1 MSHERLI
8 NSKTAEIDALMGRWL
23 GRGGSDSL
31 RDGLR
36 RGGIELDDAQRGTF
50 KTMHFTA
57 RAVLEA
63 DDLVQL
69 RSTVDGSPE
78 PHAAL
83 QQCAGLPGNVRF
95 ARCGGEQRLAAETRI
110 DGAVH
115 LPDSLGEIKRGF
127 FSLLGKSVAG
137 DDGAVDDAPPAEALR
152 TAIAEAGWTAEQAV
166 ETDYGWELHPRV
178 AGTAVPVQA
187 VLTADGVILRRVIVA
202 EPAEDAVDSVAH
214 QALLFNERLRFCR
227 LAVTEGRLVVESTL
241 RTSLI
246 RSDWLT
252 YATQA
257 VAFAARS
264 VEPELKLLNDE
275 PSVAQAYAEMFLNE

>member
-1 MSHERLI
+1 MSHNRTNNLQ
-8 NSKTAEIDALMGRWL
+8 AGGLDASIGRWL

-36 RGGIELDDAQRGTF
+36 RGGIDLDDAQRGTF
-50 KTMHFTA
+50 KTPHFTA

-69 RSTVDGSPE
+69 RSTLEASPE

-95 ARCGGEQRLAAETRI
+95 ARCGNEQRLAAETRI

-127 FSLLGKSVAG
+127 FSLLGKPGEA
-137 DDGAVDDAPPAEALR
+137 DDDAVDDAPPAALR
-152 TAIAEAGWTAEQAV
+152 TAIGEAGWTAEQAV
-166 ETDYGWELHPRV
+166 ETDYGWELQPRV

-202 EPAEDAVDSVAH
+202 EPAEDAVGAVAH

-227 LAVTEGRLVVESTL
+227 LAMTEGRLVVESAL

-246 RSDWLT
+246 RSDWLL

-264 VEPELKLLNDE
+264 IEPELKLLNDE
-275 PSVAQAYAEMFLNE
+275 PAVAQAYAEMFLNE